1 MALKGVRRA
10 NKNPAIL
17 SHEFVIQNHADIVSC
32 VAMVFVLGL
41 MFQATAPLAS
51 VFIAV
56 QHNATDPETL
66 APDSPM
72 RYTYGSR
79 DNAAVFFYCLIAI
92 VMHAI
97 IQEYILDKVNRKLH
111 LSKIKHSKFN
121 ESGQLLIFTA
131 VSAAWGLNIMVK
143 EQLVGEVS
151 SLWEGYPETH
161 AHMSFML
168 KFFFLVQMSYWLH
181 CYPELYFQ
189 KTKREEM
196 SAKIQHASLYLI
208 FCAAAYVLNFTHVA
222 LVLLTLRFVEEGIHH
237 VCRLL
242 YFAERAQAAQTGFRV
257 WNVVFV
263 CCRLVSII
271 VAILTFH
278 YGLASNADQ
287 TLNTAEGNFNTP
299 FIRLNALVAV
309 CLVQAWMMWNFIH
322 FHLRQM
328 RERQVEQMALKKK
341 MAEKKNRKGRRDD
354 LYHVAFK
361 GSPRGRPSKGHQEEG
376 LQRVTKRKAFKGS
389 PRGRLQRSQEEGL
402 QRVTKRKAF
411 KGSPRGRPS
420 KGHQEEGLQRV
431 TKRKAFKG
439 SPRAR
444 ASKGHQEQGLQRV
457 TKSKGY
463 ATKY

>member
-10 NKNPAIL
+10 NKNPPIL

-56 QHNATDPETL
+56 QHNATDPEMLTT
-66 APDSPM
+66 PDTPM
-72 RYTYGSR
+72 TYTYGSK
-79 DNAAVFFYCLIAI
+79 DTAAIFFYCLISI

-111 LSKIKHSKFN
+111 LSKTKHSKFN

-131 VSAAWGLNIMVK
+131 VSAAWGLNILVK
-143 EQLVGEVS
+143 DNIIHDIS
-151 SLWEGYPETH
+151 SLWGGYPEGH
-161 AHMSFML
+161 AQMSFML
-168 KFFFLVQMSYWLH
+168 KFFFLIQMSYWLH

-196 SAKIQHASLYLI
+196 PGKIQHASLYLI

-222 LVLLTLRFVEEGIHH
+222 LVLLTLRFVEEGLHH

-242 YFAERAQAAQTGFRV
+242 YFAEKTQAAHTGFRV

-263 CCRLVSII
+263 SCRLISII
-271 VAILTFH
+271 ISILTFH
-278 YGLASNADQ
+278 YGLGSAENQVLDAAS
-287 TLNTAEGNFNTP
+287 GNFNTP

-309 CLVQAWMMWNFIH
+309 CLVQAWMMWNFIY

-328 RERQVEQMALKKK
+328 RERQAEQMALRKKL
-341 MAEKKNRKGRRDD
+341 AERKTRKGRRDD
-354 LYHVAFK
+354 
-361 GSPRGRPSKGHQEEG
+361 SKRSSEEDFSE
-376 LQRVTKRKAFKGS
+376 LPEVDQQTRRRK
-389 PRGRLQRSQEEGL
+389 
-402 QRVTKRKAF
+402 
-411 KGSPRGRPS
+411 
-420 KGHQEEGLQRV
+420 
-431 TKRKAFKG
+431 
-439 SPRAR
+439 
-444 ASKGHQEQGLQRV
+444 
-457 TKSKGY
+457 
-463 ATKY
+463 

>member
-10 NKNPAIL
+10 NKNPPIL

-66 APDSPM
+66 TGPETLM
-72 RYTYGSR
+72 TYTYGSR
-79 DNAAVFFYCLIAI
+79 DVAAIFFYCLISI

-97 IQEYILDKVNRKLH
+97 IQEYILDKINRKLH

-131 VSAAWGLNIMVK
+131 VSAAWGLNILVK
-143 EQLVGEVS
+143 DNLLQDIS
-151 SLWEGYPETH
+151 SLWGGYPEGH
-161 AHMSFML
+161 AQMSFML

-196 SAKIQHASLYLI
+196 PAKIQHASLYLI

-222 LVLLTLRFVEEGIHH
+222 LVLLTLRFIEEGLHH
-237 VCRLL
+237 ICRLL
-242 YFAERAQAAQTGFRV
+242 YFAERTQAAHTGFRV

-263 CCRLVSII
+263 CCRLISII
-271 VAILTFH
+271 IAILTFH
-278 YGLASNADQ
+278 YGLGSADDQ
-287 TLNTAEGNFNTP
+287 ILDTAAGNFNTP
-299 FIRLNALVAV
+299 VIRLNALVAV

-328 RERQVEQMALKKK
+328 RERQAEQMAQRKKL
-341 MAEKKNRKGRRDD
+341 AERKNRKGRKDD
-354 LYHVAFK
+354 
-361 GSPRGRPSKGHQEEG
+361 
-376 LQRVTKRKAFKGS
+376 
-389 PRGRLQRSQEEGL
+389 
-402 QRVTKRKAF
+402 
-411 KGSPRGRPS
+411 
-420 KGHQEEGLQRV
+420 
-431 TKRKAFKG
+431 
-439 SPRAR
+439 
-444 ASKGHQEQGLQRV
+444 
-457 TKSKGY
+457 
-463 ATKY
+463 